1 MKWSVQQLNKLK
13 NKGIDIDEMVDVS
26 EIKQVNREIKNVSL
40 VHVKG
45 AASFARHSVTFSL
58 QIEGEMVLTCS
69 RTLADVPFPFLI
81 TTTETFKLYGWVVGY
96 EEEDEEVHDLEND
109 TVNIV
114 PYINQAILLEIPIQ
128 IFSKGL
134 DGEAPPK
141 GKDWELLTEKTKKEL
156 IDPRLADLAKFFDD
170 K

>member
-1 MKWSVQQLNKLK
+1 MKWSVQQLNKLR

-26 EIKQVNREIKNVSL
+26 ELKLVSRDIQNVSL

-45 AASFARHSVTFSL
+45 VAIFGKHSVTFSL

-69 RTLADVPFPFLI
+69 RTLADVPFPFQI
-81 TTTETFKLYGWVVGY
+81 ATAETFKFHGWVGFGD
-96 EEEDEEVHDLEND
+96 DEEVHDLEND
-109 TVNIV
+109 TVNLV

-128 IFSKGL
+128 IFSDGL

-141 GKDWELLTEKTKKEL
+141 GKDWQLVTEIPKKEQF
-156 IDPRLADLAKFFDD
+156 DPRLADLAKFFDD